1 MVTDVQISDVQ
12 ITTKKWRMVTDVQIS
27 GVQIIQIIAII
38 NLYIC
43 NLLLLHYRRSGHY

>member
-27 GVQIIQIIAII
+27 GVQIIAII

-43 NLLLLHYRRSGHY
+43 NLLLLHYKRSGHY